1 MKHDM
6 GEPYRKALVVFVRY
20 PRPGKVKSR
29 LEEGIGSATITADL
43 YRCFVMDV
51 LDTASSVYDTIIISY
66 EPSVKERTYREW
78 LGDSFEYM
86 QQRGDDI
93 GARMFHTF
101 EDVFQAGYKSCFLMG
116 SDIPDLPE
124 KIISDGLRQLD
135 SVDAVIGPALDGGYY
150 CIGLRKNALSGDY
163 FYNIQW
169 GTYSV
174 LSATLTRL
182 ESAGIEYVS
191 LPEWGDVDTLDD
203 LREMVSRSHLSIFK
217 KSHTMRYI
225 RSQHLFRSIL

>member
-1 MKHDM
+1 MK
-6 GEPYRKALVVFVRY
+6 EPDRKALAVFVRY
-20 PRPGKVKSR
+20 LQAGKVKSR
-29 LEEGIGSATITADL
+29 LEEGIGSAIITADL

-51 LDTASSVYDTIIISY
+51 LDAASSVHDTIIISY

-78 LGDSFEYM
+78 LGDSFEYI

-93 GARMFHTF
+93 GARMFHAF
-101 EDVFQAGYKSCFLMG
+101 EDVFQAGYRTCFLMG

-150 CIGLRKNALSGDY
+150 CIGLRKNALSGDF

-182 ESAGIEYVS
+182 ETAGVEYFS

-203 LREMVSRSHLSIFK
+203 LRDLVSRNQLSLFR

-225 RSQHLFRSIL
+225 RSQHLLQSIL